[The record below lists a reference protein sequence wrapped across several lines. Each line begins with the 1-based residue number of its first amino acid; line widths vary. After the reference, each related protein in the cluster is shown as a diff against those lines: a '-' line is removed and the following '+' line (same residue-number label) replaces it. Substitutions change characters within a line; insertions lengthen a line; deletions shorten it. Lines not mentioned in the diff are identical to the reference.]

1 MQFNR
6 LLSVCDHSDIKALE
20 ITKMAFITLTV
31 ISIASG
37 LLYASK
43 TAQAGSKSPLKQI
56 KKLVQFQSNQK
67 SLQTN
72 LAKSPNKQLDEIELS
87 EKRELNKNLT
97 IFAGSSTLAIA
108 GSLFFP
114 PLALLC
120 IPSALYLVKD
130 VYINTARAVVG
141 GGKLNVHHLVAV
153 FMTCML
159 YQGYFI
165 ASHFFI
171 SLYLL
176 NRQLVKRAKQVSKR
190 NIIDVFRDQ
199 PRTAWVVIDDV
210 EIEMPIADVQEN
222 ATVVVSAGESI
233 PVDGVVLEGLA
244 SVDQHLLTG
253 ESQPTE
259 KGLGDQVFACTVVLT
274 GKVHVRVEKTGEE
287 TASAK
292 IGQIL
297 NNTVD
302 VKTSKQL
309 WAEKFTDQTVGPIL
323 GLSAIALAA
332 VGPTSALIILNSH
345 FRYRLTLATS
355 TCVLTYLSLGAQ
367 RGLLLKSG
375 LILDE
380 MQSIDTVVFDKTGT
394 LTLDTPH
401 VIGISAFGEWTESS
415 VLAVAASVE
424 ARQSHPIAKA
434 ICQQADKENLTVE
447 EASDSNYQ
455 IGYGLVAAVKE
466 QQVQVGSLRYAREQG
481 LQIPEALIKKEA
493 ACHAMGQ
500 SLVVVCV
507 NSQVAGAIELQATV
521 RPESASVIQG
531 LRELGLSLHIIS
543 GDHPAPTK
551 ALADSLQIDN
561 YHAEVLP
568 EDKAEI
574 IKRLQAEG
582 RSVCYIGDGIND
594 AIALQEANVSVS
606 IRGASSVA
614 TDTAEVILMDQDLN
628 RLSDLF
634 KLAKEYQ
641 QNVKTTS
648 RMVTVPSFMN
658 LGLVLVPQAGVAAS
672 IGVSICSVLASFGTS
687 MWPLIKH
694 QKKEMEA
701 QSTTVF
707 EPINTLD
714 DALEKKKEG

>member
-1 MQFNR
+1 
-6 LLSVCDHSDIKALE
+6 
-20 ITKMAFITLTV
+20 MAFITLTV
-31 ISIASG
+31 LGIASG
-37 LLYASK
+37 LLYARK
-43 TAQAGSKSPLKQI
+43 TVKAGGKSPLKQI
-56 KKLVQFQSNQK
+56 TTKLLQAKSHQK
-67 SLQTN
+67 SLKN
-72 LAKSPNKQLDEIELS
+72 YLAESSNKQQDELALVEKNEL
-87 EKRELNKNLT
+87 KKNLT
-97 IFAGSSTLAIA
+97 IFAGSSALAIT
-108 GSLFFP
+108 GTLFFP
-114 PLALLC
+114 PLALLS
-120 IPSALYLVKD
+120 IPGALYLVKD
-130 VYINTARAVVG
+130 VYINTAKAVIG

-199 PRTAWVVIDDV
+199 PRTAWVLIDGV
-210 EIEMPIADVQEN
+210 EIEMPIGDVQEN

-233 PVDGVVLEGLA
+233 PVDGNVLEGFA
-244 SVDQHLLTG
+244 TVDQHLLTG

-259 KGLGDQVFACTVVLT
+259 KAIGDQVFACTVVLT
-274 GKVHVRVEKTGEE
+274 GKVFVQVEKTGEE

-323 GLSAIALAA
+323 GLSAIALAT
-332 VGPTSALIILNSH
+332 VGPTSALIVLNSH

-401 VIGISAFGEWTESS
+401 VIDISAYGEWTEES
-415 VLAVAASVE
+415 VLAIAASVE

-434 ICQQADKENLTVE
+434 ICKQAEQENLTIE
-447 EASDSNYQ
+447 EASDANYQ
-455 IGYGLVAAVKE
+455 IGYGLVAAVKD

-481 LQIPEALIKKEA
+481 LQIPDAMIEKEA
-493 ACHAMGQ
+493 ACHEMGQ

-507 NSQVAGAIELQATV
+507 NKQVAGAIELQATV
-521 RPESASVIQG
+521 RPESASVIQS
-531 LRELGLSLHIIS
+531 LRDLGLSLHIIS

-551 ALADSLQIDN
+551 ALADSLQIEN

-574 IKRLQAEG
+574 IKQLQAEG

-628 RLSDLF
+628 RLCDLF
-634 KLAKEYQ
+634 QLAKEYD

-658 LGLVLVPQAGVAAS
+658 LSLVLVPQAGVAAS
-672 IGVSICSVLASFGTS
+672 IGVSILSVLASFGTS

-694 QKKEMEA
+694 QKMEE
-701 QSTTVF
+701 
-707 EPINTLD
+707 EPLNIKILED
-714 DALEKKKEG
+714 IDVVEEALENKAA

>member
-1 MQFNR
+1 
-6 LLSVCDHSDIKALE
+6 
-20 ITKMAFITLTV
+20 MAFITLTV
-31 ISIASG
+31 LSIASG
-37 LLYASK
+37 FLYARETAK
-43 TAQAGSKSPLKQI
+43 TGKSPLRQAKS
-56 KKLVQFQSNQK
+56 KLLQARSHQK
-67 SLQTN
+67 SLQTY
-72 LAKSPNKQLDEIELS
+72 LAESPNNQQDELALAER
-87 EKRELNKNLT
+87 RELKKNLT
-97 IFAGSSTLAIA
+97 VFAGSSAIA
-108 GSLFFP
+108 VTGTLLYP
-114 PLALLC
+114 PLALLS
-120 IPSALYLVKD
+120 IPGALYLVRD
-130 VYINTARAVVG
+130 VYANTAKALMNR
-141 GGKLNVHHLVAV
+141 GKLTVHHLVAV

-199 PRTAWVVIDDV
+199 PRTAWVMIDGV
-210 EIEMPIADVQEN
+210 EIETPISDVQEN

-233 PVDGVVLEGLA
+233 PVDGNVQKGFA
-244 SVDQHLLTG
+244 TVDQHLLTG
-253 ESQPTE
+253 ESQPSE
-259 KGLGDQVFACTVVLT
+259 KGIGDPVFACTVVLT
-274 GKVHVRVEKTGEE
+274 GKVYIQVEKTGEE

-302 VKTSKQL
+302 VKTGKQL
-309 WAEKFTDQTVGPIL
+309 WAEKFTDQTVAPIL
-323 GLSAIALAA
+323 GLSAVALAVA
-332 VGPTSALIILNSH
+332 GPTSALIIINSH

-355 TCVLTYLSLGAQ
+355 TCVLTHLSLGAQ

-394 LTLDTPH
+394 LTLDIPH
-401 VIGISAFGEWTESS
+401 VIGISAFGEWSEES
-415 VLAVAASVE
+415 VLSMAASVE

-434 ICQQADKENLTVE
+434 ICEKAEQEGLITE
-447 EASDSNYQ
+447 EASDANYQ

-481 LQIPEALIKKEA
+481 LQIPDALLEKET
-493 ACHAMGQ
+493 ACHEMGQ
-500 SLVVVCV
+500 TLVVVCV
-507 NSQVAGAIELQATV
+507 DSQVAGAIELQATI
-521 RPESASVIQG
+521 RPESEAVIQE
-531 LRELGLSLHIIS
+531 LRDLGLSLHIIS

-551 ALADSLQIDN
+551 ALADTLKIDN

-568 EDKAEI
+568 ENKAEI
-574 IKRLQAEG
+574 IKQLQAEG

-594 AIALQEANVSVS
+594 AIALKEANVSVS

-628 RLSDLF
+628 RLCDLF
-634 KLAKEYQ
+634 HLAKEYE

-648 RMVTVPSFMN
+648 RMVTVPSFLN

-672 IGVSICSVLASFGTS
+672 IGVSIVSVVASFGTS
-687 MWPLIKH
+687 MWPLIRH
-694 QKKEMEA
+694 QQLEA
-701 QSTTVF
+701 ERLNPQLP
-707 EPINTLD
+707 EPLQDSENK
-714 DALEKKKEG
+714 AA